1 MTEPKARTRPTTAAL
16 TPIYEVKNPVSGDQ
30 FIIYAADDAGMFTV
44 AHVITNGTLVATPRI
59 HLVHP
64 DDIAEYATG
73 AVGAMRNRHA
83 GFAAQVCTNRAPAP
97 LSTRLPD

>member
-1 MTEPKARTRPTTAAL
+1 MTEPRNRTRPTTAAL
-16 TPIYEVKNPVSGDQ
+16 SPIYEVKNPVTGDQ

-44 AHVITNGTLVATPRI
+44 AHVIAPLAAPRI
-59 HLVHP
+59 HLVNP

-73 AVGAMRNRHA
+73 AVGVMRNRHA
-83 GFAAQVCTNRAPAP
+83 GFAAQVYTNSAPAP